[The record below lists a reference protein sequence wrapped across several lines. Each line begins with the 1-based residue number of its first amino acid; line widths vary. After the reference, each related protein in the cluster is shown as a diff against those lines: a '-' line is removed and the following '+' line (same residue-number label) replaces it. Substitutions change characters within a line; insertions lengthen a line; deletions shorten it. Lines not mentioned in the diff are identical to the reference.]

1 MANNDVNIIWIFTEV
16 NVKKIGFV
24 ASNIIDLLVK
34 VKA

>member
-24 ASNIIDLLVK
+24 ASNIIGRCLR
-34 VKA
+34 